1 MRKNPTASL
10 GGFGNMVEIRQRLV
24 FVLLALIVY
33 RIGTYI
39 PVPGVNPAA
48 MTQFFDQNNGTIL
61 GVFNMFSGGALEVSS
76 SHIFFRFSIFLI
88 KI

>member
-1 MRKNPTASL
+1 MRKNPTDAL
-10 GGFGNMVEIRQRLV
+10 GGFGNMVEIRQRLT

-48 MTQFFDQNNGTIL
+48 M
-61 GVFNMFSGGALEVSS
+61 A
-76 SHIFFRFSIFLI
+76 
-88 KI
+88 